1 MKLFLI
7 RHAQSTNNVLAEHV
21 KMEDYMTERVPEPPL
36 TTIGEDQAQ
45 LVADHLASADYAE
58 ALQEQAEASQV
69 GYGFTR
75 LYCSPMLRTLQTAQP
90 ISKALGLQPEV
101 WIDIH
106 EHGGIFHG
114 DPEKGPVEQHFG
126 LTRQEMMTLF
136 PGYQLPAEITEKGWW
151 PGGYE
156 EMEGC
161 YQRARRVADQ
171 LRTWAPTMPTERVAL
186 VAHGTFID
194 ALIKALLGQDFAVQ
208 LYYSHYNT
216 AITRLDFTPRGFM
229 LLRYLNRTEHLP
241 PNLIT
246 R

>member
-7 RHAQSTNNVLAEHV
+7 RHAQSTNNYLAEQI
-21 KMEDYMTERVPEPPL
+21 KLEDYMAQRSPEPPL
-36 TTIGEDQAQ
+36 TDIGQQQAQ
-45 LVADHLASADYAE
+45 LVAAHLAGTRYPE
-58 ALQEQAEASQV
+58 VEQEQTNSTQQ

-75 LYCSPMLRTLQTAQP
+75 LYCSPMLRTLQTTLP
-90 ISKALGLQPEV
+90 ISKALGLQPQV

-114 DPEKGPVEQHFG
+114 DPEKGPVAQHFG
-126 LTRQEMMTLF
+126 LTRQEMLTLF

-161 YQRARRVADQ
+161 YQRAQRVAEQ
-171 LRTWAPTMPTERVAL
+171 VRNWAPTLPTERIAL

-194 ALIKALLGQDFAVQ
+194 ALIKAILGQDFAGQ

-216 AITRLDFTPRGFM
+216 AITRLDFTPRGFL
-229 LLRYLNRTEHLP
+229 LLRYLNRTEHLT

>member
-7 RHAQSTNNVLAEHV
+7 RHAQSANNFLAETV
-21 KMEDYMTERVPEPPL
+21 AMGEYMERRSPEPPL
-36 TTIGEDQAQ
+36 TEIGERQAQ
-45 LVADHLASADYAE
+45 LVADHLVGIDYPE
-58 ALQEQAEASQV
+58 AGQEQADGKQQ
-69 GYGFTR
+69 GYGFTK

-90 ISKALGLQPEV
+90 ISKALGVQPEV

-114 DPEKGPVEQHFG
+114 DPEKGPVAQHFG
-126 LTRQEMMTLF
+126 LTRQEMMSLF

-161 YQRARRVADQ
+161 YQRAQRVADQ
-171 LRTWAPTMPTERVAL
+171 IRTWAPIMPTERVAL

>member
-7 RHAQSTNNVLAEHV
+7 RHAQSTNNELAERV
-21 KMEDYMTERVPEPPL
+21 KLEEYMDQRSPEPPL
-36 TTIGEDQAQ
+36 TEAGHRQAQ
-45 LVADHLASADYAE
+45 LVAEHLASTTYPESAQE
-58 ALQEQAEASQV
+58 AGNGQQ
-69 GYGFTR
+69 GYGFSR
-75 LYCSPMLRTLQTAQP
+75 LYCSPMLRTLQTTRP
-90 ISKALGLQPEV
+90 ISQALGVQPQV

-114 DPEKGPVEQHFG
+114 DPQKGPVTQCYG
-126 LTRQEMMTLF
+126 LTRQEIVDLY
-136 PGYQLPAEITEKGWW
+136 PDYQLPEGIAEKGWW

-161 YQRARRVADQ
+161 YERAQRVAVQ
-171 LRTWAPTMPTERVAL
+171 LREWGATLPDDRIAL

-194 ALIKALLGQDFAVQ
+194 ALLKAILGQDFAGQ

-216 AITRLDFTPRGFM
+216 AITRLDFTPRGFI
-229 LLRYLNRTEHLP
+229 LLRYLNRTEHLTP
-241 PNLIT
+241 DLIT

>member
-7 RHAQSTNNVLAEHV
+7 RHAQSTNNFLAEQH
-21 KMEDYMTERVPEPPL
+21 KLDEYMEQRSPEPPL
-36 TTIGEDQAQ
+36 TETGHRQAQ
-45 LVADHLASADYAE
+45 LVAAHLAADLYPE
-58 ALQEQAEASQV
+58 AIQEKSKGGQQ

-75 LYCSPMLRTLQTAQP
+75 LYCSPMLRTLQTTLP
-90 ISKALGLQPEV
+90 ITKALGLRPQI

-114 DPEKGPVEQHFG
+114 DPQKGPVADHFG
-126 LTRQEMMTLF
+126 LTRQEILDLF
-136 PGYQLPAEITEKGWW
+136 PNYEMPAEITEKGWW

-161 YQRARRVADQ
+161 YQRAQRVADR
-171 LRTWAPTMPTERVAL
+171 LKDWAVSLPDERIAL
-186 VAHGTFID
+186 VAHGTFLD
-194 ALIKALLGQDFAVQ
+194 ALLKTIFGQDFATQ

-216 AITRLDFTPRGFM
+216 AITRVDFTPRGFI
-229 LLRYLNRTEHLP
+229 LLRYLNRTEHLTP
-241 PNLIT
+241 DLIT